1 MRVIKLCVATLL
13 VLEVLAFVV
22 HFNEL
27 LGYIGSA
34 FVALVPI
41 FIIIAVIIWLLRSIF
56 R

>member
-1 MRVIKLCVATLL
+1 MSALITEGKVGFT
-13 VLEVLAFVV
+13 EAFVV